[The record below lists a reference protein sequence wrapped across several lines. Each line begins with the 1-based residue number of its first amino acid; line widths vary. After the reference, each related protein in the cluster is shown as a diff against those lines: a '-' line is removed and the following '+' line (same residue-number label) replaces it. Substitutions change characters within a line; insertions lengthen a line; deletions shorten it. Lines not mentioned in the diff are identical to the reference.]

1 MARAFYRKNR
11 EQAQL
16 PRLTANSTLVFVMAV
31 ACGIAV
37 ANLYY
42 AQPLLDTLAA
52 KFGVSPG
59 EAGLIVTMT
68 QLGYFLGLAL
78 LVPLGD
84 WLERRR
90 LICLVSLATVAALA
104 VAAISPTIA
113 VFLVASLAIGFTA
126 VVAQILV
133 PFAAHMAEE
142 EQRGRVVGRVMA
154 GLLLGIL
161 LARTFSGLVAETLGW
176 RAVFWLAAALML
188 VQATVLYLMLPRH
201 RNETR
206 LSYPALLGSVLRL
219 FREEPLLR
227 RRSVYGTMGFAAFSV
242 LWTALAFLLARP
254 PYGYGEAAIGLFG
267 LLGAAGAFCAVL
279 AGRLH
284 DRGWTHAGTGAFL
297 ALIVAAFAVMGVFST
312 QLAAI
317 VFGVVLLDLG
327 QQGAHILNQS
337 VIYQLRPEARSRL
350 TTAYMSCFFL
360 GGVVGSAATG
370 YIYKFAGWTGVAWL
384 GGSFGGIAFLF
395 WLTEIPGRRARM
407 RNAFR

>member
-1 MARAFYRKNR
+1 M
-11 EQAQL
+11 
-16 PRLTANSTLVFVMAV
+16 PNSLLVFVMAV
-31 ACGIAV
+31 ACGVAV

-42 AQPLLDTLAA
+42 AQPLLETLAE
-52 KFGVSPG
+52 KFGVSAG

-90 LICLVSLATVAALA
+90 LISLVSLGTVAALV
-104 VAAISPTIA
+104 VAAIAPNIG
-113 VFLVASLAIGFTA
+113 VFLIASLAIGFTA

-133 PFAAHMAEE
+133 PFAAHMAVE

-161 LARTFSGLVAETLGW
+161 LARTFSGLITSALGW
-176 RAVFWLAAALML
+176 RAVFWLAAAIMII
-188 VQATVLYLMLPRH
+188 QAVVLYFMLPRY
-201 RNETR
+201 RNETH
-206 LSYPALLGSVLRL
+206 LSYPALLGSVLAL

-227 RRSVYGTMGFAAFSV
+227 RRAVYGAMGFASFSV

-254 PYGYGEAAIGLFG
+254 PYNYGEAVIGLFG
-267 LLGAAGAFCAVL
+267 LLGAAGAFCAVI

-284 DRGWTHAGTGAFL
+284 DRGLTRAGTGMFL
-297 ALIVAAFAVMGVFST
+297 ALIVVAFAIMGIFST

-317 VFGVVLLDLG
+317 VIGVVLLDLG

-350 TTAYMSCFFL
+350 TTAYMTCFFL
-360 GGVVGSAATG
+360 GGVIGSAAAG
-370 YIYKFAGWTGVAWL
+370 YMYKYAGWTGVAWL
-384 GGSFGGIAFLF
+384 GGAFGAVAFLF
-395 WLTEIPGRRARM
+395 WLTEFPSRRAVRLTEE
-407 RNAFR
+407 RALTG